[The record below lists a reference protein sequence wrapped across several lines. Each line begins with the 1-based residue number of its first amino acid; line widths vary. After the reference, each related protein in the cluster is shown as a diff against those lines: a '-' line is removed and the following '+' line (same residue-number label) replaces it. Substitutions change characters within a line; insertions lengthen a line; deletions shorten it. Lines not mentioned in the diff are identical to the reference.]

1 LKKIVFLL
9 QNVVVEQNVEEGI
22 ILSGESLVL
31 QRVGRNRRGNYTCLV
46 SNIEGDT
53 LSNPITLNI
62 KCKFSATIP
71 AWSAI

>member
-1 LKKIVFLL
+1 
-9 QNVVVEQNVEEGI
+9 
-22 ILSGESLVL
+22 
-31 QRVGRNRRGNYTCLV
+31 VGRNRRGNYTCLV

-62 KCKFSATIP
+62 KCKFSATIH

>member
-1 LKKIVFLL
+1 VQNAVVD
-9 QNVVVEQNVEEGI
+9 QNVDEGI

-53 LSNPITLNI
+53 LSNPVSLNI
-62 KCKFSATIP
+62 KCKLF
-71 AWSAI
+71 